1 MICQS
6 LTTLTSPPRP
16 LENRSSKCVLV
27 THRINPKEPAT
38 LFESNV
44 LRALSTEE
52 NEVEFLVDK
61 LNLYN
66 HLKMQFEDGKPVRRT
81 VVGHE
86 QTGEFHNEKTLKK
99 TMNVLVRRLS
109 QKSNL
114 SAIKKQSEKSV

>member
-1 MICQS
+1 
-6 LTTLTSPPRP
+6 
-16 LENRSSKCVLV
+16 
-27 THRINPKEPAT
+27 
-38 LFESNV
+38 V

-86 QTGEFHNEKTLKK
+86 QTGEFHN
-99 TMNVLVRRLS
+99 
-109 QKSNL
+109 
-114 SAIKKQSEKSV
+114 